1 MIKVEGL
8 VPEFIQ
14 EQLRELGLW
23 SLEAQGRIYHSNYL
37 TGGCSRACQTQVYFF
52 SQVASYRVGENS
64 LRLHQGPFRFDIRE
78 KIPHQKA
85 CQALEKGSQRSY
97 GVTIP

>member
-52 SQVASYRVGENS
+52 
-64 LRLHQGPFRFDIRE
+64 P
-78 KIPHQKA
+78 K
-85 CQALEKGSQRSY
+85 
-97 GVTIP
+97 